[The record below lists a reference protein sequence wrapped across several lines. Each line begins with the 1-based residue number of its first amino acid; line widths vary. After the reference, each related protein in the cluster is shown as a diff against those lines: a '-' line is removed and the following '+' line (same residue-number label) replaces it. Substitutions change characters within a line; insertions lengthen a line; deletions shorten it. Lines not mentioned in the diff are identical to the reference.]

1 MIVQRRPSDDELT
14 QFGIRFEDDEMRPYD
29 PEEPSWNDSVFYDF
43 YNEDGS
49 TAGHV
54 RIGALPNE
62 GRVWFWLYL
71 YRNGEWLVIEEPRVP
86 FGELDPKTF
95 GYDRAGLQFGRTI
108 EEPLRTSRLW
118 CSGFARVV
126 SGPRAGR
133 ILPVSLD
140 LQVEGI
146 GPAHTVGDSGVEGHS
161 SDGYDARRFEQ
172 PTAVEGKISIEGIDE
187 AFVGRGERDHSWGP
201 RFWNMEWTLLIVNG
215 PDYRQQCV
223 RAQFDEESFM
233 DVGYLATPAGTE
245 HVVKA
250 EFDLDFRHDSLV
262 EPFVGGVTIE
272 TESGT
277 TRTGRIENIACAE
290 VYLEHMLDPPQPT
303 TYRRG
308 LVRYVPDDGSEPCLG
323 WIEYNRFPNGI
334 PSSA

>member
-1 MIVQRRPSDDELT
+1 MTVQHRPRHDELT

-49 TAGHV
+49 TAGHL

-86 FGELDPKTF
+86 FAELDPKTF

-126 SGPRAGR
+126 SGPRAG
-133 ILPVSLD
+133 
-140 LQVEGI
+140 
-146 GPAHTVGDSGVEGHS
+146 
-161 SDGYDARRFEQ
+161 YDARRFEQ
-172 PTAVEGKISIEGIDE
+172 PTAVQGKISIEGIDE

-233 DVGYLATPAGTE
+233 DVGYLATPEGTE

-250 EFDLDFRHDSLV
+250 EFDLDFRHDSLA

-308 LVRYVPDDGSEPCLG
+308 VVRYVPDDGSEPCLG

-334 PSSA
+334 PED

>member
-1 MIVQRRPSDDELT
+1 MTVQHRPRHDELT

-49 TAGHV
+49 TAGHL

-86 FGELDPKTF
+86 FAELDPKTF
-95 GYDRAGLQFGRTI
+95 GYDGAGLQFGRAI

-126 SGPRAGR
+126 SGPRAG
-133 ILPVSLD
+133 
-140 LQVEGI
+140 
-146 GPAHTVGDSGVEGHS
+146 
-161 SDGYDARRFEQ
+161 YDARRFEQ
-172 PTAVEGKISIEGIDE
+172 PTAVQGKISIEGIDE

-233 DVGYLATPAGTE
+233 DVGYLATPEGTE

-250 EFDLDFRHDSLV
+250 EFDLDFRHDSLA

-308 LVRYVPDDGSEPCLG
+308 VVRYVPDDGSEPCLG

-334 PSSA
+334 PED

>member
-1 MIVQRRPSDDELT
+1 MTVQHRPSDDELT

-49 TAGHV
+49 TAGHL

-86 FGELDPKTF
+86 FAELDPKTF
-95 GYDRAGLQFGRTI
+95 GYDRAGLQFGRAI

-126 SGPRAGR
+126 SGPRAG
-133 ILPVSLD
+133 
-140 LQVEGI
+140 
-146 GPAHTVGDSGVEGHS
+146 
-161 SDGYDARRFEQ
+161 YDARRFEQ
-172 PTAVEGKISIEGIDE
+172 PTAVQGKISIEGIDE

-233 DVGYLATPAGTE
+233 DVGYLATPEGTD

-290 VYLEHMLDPPQPT
+290 VYLEHMLDPPQPR

-308 LVRYVPDDGSEPCLG
+308 VVRYVPDDGSEPSLG

>member
-1 MIVQRRPSDDELT
+1 MTVQHRPRHDELT

-49 TAGHV
+49 TAGHL

-86 FGELDPKTF
+86 FAELDPKTF
-95 GYDRAGLQFGRTI
+95 GYDGAGLQFGRAI

-126 SGPRAGR
+126 SGPRAG
-133 ILPVSLD
+133 
-140 LQVEGI
+140 
-146 GPAHTVGDSGVEGHS
+146 
-161 SDGYDARRFEQ
+161 YDARRFEQ
-172 PTAVEGKISIEGIDE
+172 PTAVQGKISIEGIDE

-233 DVGYLATPAGTE
+233 DVGYLATPEGTE

-250 EFDLDFRHDSLV
+250 EFDLDFRHDSLA

-308 LVRYVPDDGSEPCLG
+308 IVRYVPDDGSEPCLG

-334 PSSA
+334 PED